1 MATTEEFELFEGKSL
16 SSLFKDIYDNSVDT
30 KKQLKALIAEV
41 AKMIDDQASAASMV
55 PIIKEYLD
63 INVRNDEH
71 LIKLAMIVQRLI
83 ASESKGG
90 SEDAFGLSDSEKA
103 VLLENAETAMGLV
116 RAESDNVKKL
126 KQQVVGE
133 SEDGL
138 EEDE

>member
-16 SSLFKDIYDNSVDT
+16 SSLFEDIYNNSVDT

-90 SEDAFGLSDSEKA
+90 SEEAFGLSDSEKA
-103 VLLENAETAMGLV
+103 VLLENAESAMGLV
-116 RAESDNVKKL
+116 RAESENVKKL
-126 KQQVVGE
+126 KQQVLGAD
-133 SEDGL
+133 DGV
-138 EEDE
+138 EENE

>member
-1 MATTEEFELFEGKSL
+1 
-16 SSLFKDIYDNSVDT
+16 
-30 KKQLKALIAEV
+30 
-41 AKMIDDQASAASMV
+41 MIDDQASAASMV

>member
-116 RAESDNVKKL
+116 RADNENVKKL
-126 KQQVVGE
+126 KQKVAGE